1 MSVKI
6 KADIRHW
13 LRELDKKYFFVMLGF
28 AVMVYFPLISQR
40 LVNTFDGLWNGSWFI
55 GGFWELSIGRWL
67 WCVADAVRFGVQ
79 TEPLNAL
86 LTLSMMVL
94 GITLLRRLF
103 VERDNALTYFA
114 GMAAISGAAVGVQ
127 LSYRYMSPI
136 FGLSFLFAV
145 LAAYWVITTTHA
157 GAAVGCGAV
166 ILALSLGLYQANLA
180 VFCMILLAYLLR
192 LLFQNAEPQKT
203 GVHIAKSLGSA
214 AAGMVLYW
222 LVLKL
227 VLALCRID
235 LTSYNGAAEISVK
248 SILFG
253 LPNGILQAY
262 RIFGIYFF
270 RNAYRHNT
278 LQPFGLFAAVLAMLA
293 VWFLCRFVRMA
304 RSGKTGG
311 LLLGTA
317 ALLALSLA
325 CNAMMLITSEAVW
338 LLQMG
343 EGLNLFVPVCLLLLE
358 GTRTNQPMVKKYV
371 RAARTGAVVLAVL
384 VVYGNVCSAVIDQ
397 EAMYEG
403 RKTLKSMSDHIADDL
418 MSSGYFDDNE
428 QLPVLFV
435 GRPSSNSS
443 FMKRE
448 YYLYA
453 NPYAQMGRFWLNDYS
468 ARASWKAVFRDIT
481 PAKLKHCSV
490 EQYGE
495 LYSRTELEQMP
506 VYPQEG
512 YIQQIDGVVVV
523 KISDDYKVDKEFAPL
538 IDLGELFQLIMD
550 DINDS

>member
-1 MSVKI
+1 MSVEI

-325 CNAMMLITSEAVW
+325 
-338 LLQMG
+338 
-343 EGLNLFVPVCLLLLE
+343 F
-358 GTRTNQPMVKKYV
+358 
-371 RAARTGAVVLAVL
+371 L
-384 VVYGNVCSAVIDQ
+384 VVYGNVYMMAVDQ
-397 EAMYEG
+397 EAMRQG
-403 RKTLKSMSDHIADDL
+403 RDSLRVMSDRIVNDLTEEGCFDEGNHWSVMIA
-418 MSSGYFDDNE
+418 
-428 QLPVLFV
+428 
-435 GRPSSNSS
+435 GRPSSNPT
-443 FMKRE
+443 FKKGD
-448 YYLYA
+448 LYPSA
-453 NPYAQMGRFWLNDYS
+453 NRYAQMGCFWLS
-468 ARASWKAVFRDIT
+468 PECARLSWRGVFEKIT
-481 PAKLKHCSV
+481 PVEITLCEDEDYQKLR
-490 EQYGE
+490 Q
-495 LYSRTELEQMP
+495 TELVAEMP

-512 YIQQIDGVVVV
+512 YIQQVGDIVIV
-523 KISDDYKVDKEFAPL
+523 KVSEDYL
-538 IDLGELFQLIMD
+538 IDE
-550 DINDS
+550 

>member
-278 LQPFGLFAAVLAMLA
+278 LQPFGLFAAVLAMLV

-317 ALLALSLA
+317 ALLALPFA
-325 CNAMMLITSEAVW
+325 CNAMMLISSEAVW
-338 LLQMG
+338 
-343 EGLNLFVPVCLLLLE
+343 
-358 GTRTNQPMVKKYV
+358 
-371 RAARTGAVVLAVL
+371 
-384 VVYGNVCSAVIDQ
+384 
-397 EAMYEG
+397 
-403 RKTLKSMSDHIADDL
+403 
-418 MSSGYFDDNE
+418 
-428 QLPVLFV
+428 
-435 GRPSSNSS
+435 
-443 FMKRE
+443 
-448 YYLYA
+448 
-453 NPYAQMGRFWLNDYS
+453 
-468 ARASWKAVFRDIT
+468 
-481 PAKLKHCSV
+481 
-490 EQYGE
+490 
-495 LYSRTELEQMP
+495 
-506 VYPQEG
+506 
-512 YIQQIDGVVVV
+512 
-523 KISDDYKVDKEFAPL
+523 
-538 IDLGELFQLIMD
+538 
-550 DINDS
+550 

>member
-1 MSVKI
+1 MSVEI

-145 LAAYWVITTTHA
+145 LAVYWVITTTHA

-325 CNAMMLITSEAVW
+325 CNAMMLISSEAVW
-338 LLQMG
+338 RMQMG
-343 EGLNLFVPVCLLLLE
+343 GGLALFVPLCLLLLE
-358 GTRTNQPMVKKYV
+358 GTRPEQGNK
-371 RAARTGAVVLAVL
+371 ARWLVLVLAFL
-384 VVYGNVCSAVIDQ
+384 VVYGNVYMMAVDQ
-397 EAMYEG
+397 EAMRQG
-403 RKTLKSMSDHIADDL
+403 RDSLRVMSDRIVNDLTEEGCFDEGNHWSVMIA
-418 MSSGYFDDNE
+418 
-428 QLPVLFV
+428 
-435 GRPSSNSS
+435 GRPSSNPT
-443 FMKRE
+443 FKKGD
-448 YYLYA
+448 LYPSA
-453 NPYAQMGRFWLNDYS
+453 NRYAQMGCFWLS
-468 ARASWKAVFRDIT
+468 PECARLSWRGVFEKIT
-481 PAKLKHCSV
+481 PVEITLCEDEDYQKLR
-490 EQYGE
+490 Q
-495 LYSRTELEQMP
+495 TELVAEMP

-512 YIQQIDGVVVV
+512 YIQQVGDIVIV
-523 KISDDYKVDKEFAPL
+523 KVSEDYL
-538 IDLGELFQLIMD
+538 IDE
-550 DINDS
+550 

>member
-1 MSVKI
+1 MSVEI

-214 AAGMVLYW
+214 AAGMVLYF
-222 LVLKL
+222 LLTKL
-227 VLALCRID
+227 IVWACGWQMA
-235 LTSYNGAAEISVK
+235 SYNGGADVSAL
-248 SILFG
+248 SILKN
-253 LPNGILQAY
+253 LPNAIAETYQL
-262 RIFGIYFF
+262 FGAYFF
-270 RNAYRHNT
+270 QNYYRHNI
-278 LQPFGLFAAVLAMLA
+278 LQPVGFFVL
-293 VWFLCRFVRMA
+293 VF
-304 RSGKTGG
+304 
-311 LLLGTA
+311 
-317 ALLALSLA
+317 LALSIGLLNRFRKMLHRKNWEYILLGVA
-325 CNAMMLITSEAVW
+325 ALIVLPIMCNAIMLITSEAVW

-538 IDLGELFQLIMD
+538 IDLRELFQLIMD

>member
-1 MSVKI
+1 MVRAADFRKAVVQGALLLVMSLACYQTSLDNFCLLLLTYLLLLLFRNV
-6 KADIRHW
+6 D
-13 LRELDKKYFFVMLGF
+13 REKVH
-28 AVMVYFPLISQR
+28 AH
-40 LVNTFDGLWNGSWFI
+40 
-55 GGFWELSIGRWL
+55 IGR
-67 WCVADAVRFGVQ
+67 
-79 TEPLNAL
+79 
-86 LTLSMMVL
+86 
-94 GITLLRRLF
+94 
-103 VERDNALTYFA
+103 
-114 GMAAISGAAVGVQ
+114 
-127 LSYRYMSPI
+127 
-136 FGLSFLFAV
+136 
-145 LAAYWVITTTHA
+145 
-157 GAAVGCGAV
+157 
-166 ILALSLGLYQANLA
+166 SL
-180 VFCMILLAYLLR
+180 C
-192 LLFQNAEPQKT
+192 
-203 GVHIAKSLGSA
+203 SA
-214 AAGMVLYW
+214 AAGMVLYF
-222 LVLKL
+222 LLTKL
-227 VLALCRID
+227 IVWACGWQMA
-235 LTSYNGAAEISVK
+235 SYNGGADVSVL
-248 SILFG
+248 SILKN
-253 LPNGILQAY
+253 LPNAIAETYQL
-262 RIFGIYFF
+262 FGAYFF
-270 RNAYRHNT
+270 QNYYRHNI
-278 LQPFGLFAAVLAMLA
+278 LQPMGFFVL
-293 VWFLCRFVRMA
+293 VF
-304 RSGKTGG
+304 
-311 LLLGTA
+311 
-317 ALLALSLA
+317 LALSIGLLNRFRKMLHRKNWEYILLGVA
-325 CNAMMLITSEAVW
+325 TLIVLPIMCNAIMLITSEAVW

-481 PAKLKHCSV
+481 PEKLKHCSV

>member
-1 MSVKI
+1 MSVEI

-317 ALLALSLA
+317 ALLALSDRIVNDL
-325 CNAMMLITSEAVW
+325 TE
-338 LLQMG
+338 
-343 EGLNLFVPVCLLLLE
+343 EGCFDE
-358 GTRTNQPMVKKYV
+358 GNHWSVM
-371 RAARTGAVVLAVL
+371 
-384 VVYGNVCSAVIDQ
+384 
-397 EAMYEG
+397 
-403 RKTLKSMSDHIADDL
+403 IA
-418 MSSGYFDDNE
+418 
-428 QLPVLFV
+428 
-435 GRPSSNSS
+435 GRPSSNPT
-443 FMKRE
+443 FKKGD
-448 YYLYA
+448 LYPSA
-453 NPYAQMGRFWLNDYS
+453 NRYAQMGCFWLS
-468 ARASWKAVFRDIT
+468 PECARLSWRGVFEKIT
-481 PAKLKHCSV
+481 PVEITLCEDEDYQKLR
-490 EQYGE
+490 Q
-495 LYSRTELEQMP
+495 TELVAEMP

-512 YIQQIDGVVVV
+512 YIQQVGDIVIV
-523 KISDDYKVDKEFAPL
+523 KVSEDYL
-538 IDLGELFQLIMD
+538 IDE
-550 DINDS
+550 